1 LAYARLAPL
10 AWQWTVDGVQQ
21 EKRRAATVCGAAR
34 DFVAFGAL
42 FKAGHP
48 DSTFVIPTLARY
60 SRPMSTLAEIK
71 QAAEVLPVEQ
81 KQRLVAFL
89 LTGLRKDGAPLPPPR
104 DIPKATIEQWVAE
117 DEEGFRKFKAGA

>member
-71 QAAEVLPVEQ
+71 QAAEVVADVVSLDRALVFPVP
-81 KQRLVAFL
+81 KDRPVLVSAL
-89 LTGLRKDGAPLPPPR
+89 A
-104 DIPKATIEQWVAE
+104 
-117 DEEGFRKFKAGA
+117 